1 VPKSQM
7 LINYVPGDECRVAI
21 VRDGRLEEFFAERM
35 NSASAVGNIAVGRVT
50 NVESS
55 IQAAFVDFGHEQNGF
70 LHITD
75 LHPRYFSKDDDGA
88 TERVGKKTPHRE
100 RPPIQK
106 ALKRGQEVVVQVI
119 KEGIGTKGPTLSTY
133 LSIPGR
139 FLVMMPEMDKVGV
152 SRKVEDDDERR
163 DMRKILDTLDL
174 PEGFGFILRTAGMGR
189 TKADLKR
196 DLAYLQR
203 LWRDMEVRR
212 KKGKAPRLLYAESDL
227 LVRTLRD
234 VLTSEIDEVVIDH
247 PSALKRAANFMK
259 IVSPRAAAKLLHFDR
274 EAPIFHAYG
283 VEEQIELMH
292 SREVPLKSGGRLV
305 IDETEA
311 LVAIDV
317 NSGKSRSAGDAETNA
332 LRTNLE
338 AADEI
343 CRQLKL
349 RDLGGLVVLDLIDM
363 RHRSNRAKVETAFKD
378 CFKRDRARTKVLGI
392 SQLGLIELTRQR
404 MRGSVL
410 NTQYADCPT
419 CVGFGRVQRPSFV
432 AADGMRELAALL
444 EHDRV
449 HKVEMVVSPRV
460 ASEYLTSKR
469 RALGRLEHRVGKIVE
484 VRVSETIP
492 VDKVTYY
499 AYDERGSDIA
509 IDKLPTPKPPT
520 DLEPWAKSA
529 ASGGDWAVDP
539 SEETSRLEEAEAE
552 LFEEEEELIGDLIS
566 QDISSEDEGEES
578 GDESGDGKR
587 KRRRRGG
594 RGRRRSGPD
603 GDDSSADAKPE
614 PKEPVRELKR
624 EEKAAPESGSGGD
637 DEDDGGKRRRRR
649 RRGGRG
655 RGGRSRDGEDRE
667 ESKSDAPKPERAK
680 AAREP
685 RDRDS
690 SARESGRESSRASGG
705 GSSRRSGGSKE
716 PSGSDGGA
724 AKEVGSGPG
733 SGSGSSASDGGSG
746 GVIRRAWGFGVAASP
761 KTEPASSAGS
771 GSASK
776 ASDGVGG
783 AAPAK
788 RSTKKTSKKTASRV
802 GTKKTTSKKATSSAK
817 KTTKKSSSKKTAT
830 RKKSSKK
837 ASSKKTSRKT
847 SGRGAGEAEG
857 S

>member
-1 VPKSQM
+1 MPKSQM

-75 LHPRYFSKDDDGA
+75 LHPRYFSRDDDGA

-203 LWRDMEVRR
+203 LWRDMEGRR
-212 KKGKAPRLLYAESDL
+212 KKGRAPRLLYAESDL

-247 PSALKRAANFMK
+247 PSALKRAANFIK

-363 RHRSNRAKVETAFKD
+363 RHRSNRSKVEAAFKD

-469 RALGRLEHRVGKIVE
+469 WALGRLEHRVGKIVE

-520 DLEPWAKSA
+520 DLQPWSKSA

-539 SEETSRLEEAEAE
+539 SEEAAQLEEAEAE

-566 QDISSEDEGEES
+566 QDISAESDE
-578 GDESGDGKR
+578 DESGDGKR

-594 RGRRRSGPD
+594 RGRRRRGSD
-603 GDDSSADAKPE
+603 GDADETRAESRE
-614 PKEPVRELKR
+614 PAR
-624 EEKAAPESGSGGD
+624 EEQAASGSGD
-637 DEDDGGKRRRRR
+637 DEDEDGGTRRRRR

-655 RGGRSRDGEDRE
+655 GRSREDGGRE
-667 ESKSDAPKPERAK
+667 ATGSEPAGREKPERAK
-680 AAREP
+680 ADREP
-685 RDRDS
+685 RGRDS
-690 SARESGRESSRASGG
+690 SAPESGRGSGA
-705 GSSRRSGGSKE
+705 GSSRRRGGSKE
-716 PSGSDGGA
+716 PAGSAGGA
-724 AKEVGSGPG
+724 AKEADSGPG
-733 SGSGSSASDGGSG
+733 PDSSGGSGSG
-746 GVIRRAWGFGVAASP
+746 GVIRRAWGFGVAPSP
-761 KTEPASSAGS
+761 KTEPASKPASS
-771 GSASK
+771 PASK
-776 ASDGVGG
+776 AGDGEGG
-783 AAPAK
+783 GVEPAK
-788 RSTKKTSKKTASRV
+788 RPSKKTSKKPASRA
-802 GTKKTTSKKATSSAK
+802 GTKKTTGKKATASAK
-817 KTTKKSSSKKTAT
+817 KTTKKASSKKTAT

-837 ASSKKTSRKT
+837 ASSKKTSRRA
-847 SGRGAGEAEG
+847 SGRGAGAGEAEG